1 MKWKVHGER
10 VAYSSTWLHVV
21 LKQVELPSGARF
33 DAHTLTIPTDAAG
46 VVVCDP
52 VRGVLLCWQHRLA
65 RDAWGWE
72 VPAGRIDSGE
82 SPEQAGA
89 RETLE
94 ETGWR
99 PGPLT
104 FLGRYVPIAI
114 SAHAFHL
121 FVADGATYER
131 EPDPDEIAR
140 VEWMPFAEVRR
151 MVRAGEIVD
160 GLSVTALLWAMAAGR
175 FEPGVSG

>member
-1 MKWKVHGER
+1 MTRWKVHGER
-10 VAYSSTWLHVV
+10 VAYSSKWLHVV
-21 LKQVELPSGARF
+21 LKEVELPSGARF
-33 DAHTLTIPTDAAG
+33 DAHTIDLPADASG

-52 VRGVLLCWQHRLA
+52 RRGVLLCWQHRLA

-72 VPAGRIDSGE
+72 IPAGRRDPGE
-82 SPEQAGA
+82 SPEQTGA

-104 FLGRYVPIAI
+104 RLGRYCPIAI
-114 SAHAFHL
+114 SKHGFDL
-121 FVADGATYER
+121 FVADCATYER

-140 VEWMPFAEVRR
+140 VEWVPFAEVRR
-151 MVRAGEIVD
+151 MALAGEIVD
-160 GLSVTALLWAMAAGR
+160 GLTLTALLWAMAAGH
-175 FEPGVSG
+175 F

>member
-10 VAYSSTWLHVV
+10 VAYSSKWLKVV
-21 LKQVELPSGARF
+21 LKDVELPSGARF
-33 DAHTLTIPTDAAG
+33 DAHTIDLPADASG
-46 VVVCDP
+46 VVVCAAE
-52 VRGVLLCWQHRLA
+52 RGVLLCWQHRLA

-72 VPAGRIDSGE
+72 IPAGRSDPGE
-82 SPEQAGA
+82 SPAETAA

-104 FLGRYVPIAI
+104 FLGRYYPLAI
-114 SAHAFHL
+114 SGHGFNL
-121 FVADGATYER
+121 FVAAGAIYKR

-140 VEWMPFAEVRR
+140 VEWVPFAEVRR
-151 MVRAGEIVD
+151 MALAGEIVD
-160 GLSVTALLWAMAAGR
+160 GLTLTALLWAMAAGH
-175 FEPGVSG
+175 F